1 MEDGIKLEVGTGVK
15 EWVIFRVG
23 DVTGFR
29 AGLDDVNRACFRNQ
43 VGVEFVCRAGLWMGL
58 NLGMR
63 MGLDL
68 RWGRHHRRPLCP
80 DIPFTT
86 HPWPRLPEACLL
98 LFIELY
104 ALPFCIGALVIAD
117 LNLPLRACPCEHVL
131 RSGQLRQW

>member
-15 EWVIFRVG
+15 EWIIFRVG

-43 VGVEFVCRAGLWMGL
+43 VGVEFVRRAGLWMGL
-58 NLGMR
+58 NLGLGLEMR
-63 MGLDL
+63 MGLGF

-98 LFIELY
+98 FFTRVICT
-104 ALPFCIGALVIAD
+104 AIFVLV
-117 LNLPLRACPCEHVL
+117 PLL
-131 RSGQLRQW
+131 LLT